1 MTRLPQEE
9 IAFYY
14 AAMMQ
19 LPPDRRQIFVNHVVQ
34 TLDAIAPRCD
44 PGVGDIDRAV
54 RAAFAA
60 TWTPPVD
67 AEQRAVPRW
76 TRNANFDRVSKMA
89 QLSATGQVQDSA
101 IRRS

>member
-14 AAMMQ
+14 AEMMQ
-19 LPPDRRQIFVNHVVQ
+19 LPPDRRQIFVDNVVQ
-34 TLDAIAPRCD
+34 TLDAIAPRCS
-44 PGVGDIDRAV
+44 
-54 RAAFAA
+54 AFAA

-76 TRNANFDRVSKMA
+76 TRKRELRPRLENGAAKRN
-89 QLSATGQVQDSA
+89 
-101 IRRS
+101 

>member
-34 TLDAIAPRCD
+34 TLDAIAPRC
-44 PGVGDIDRAV
+44 
-54 RAAFAA
+54 AAFAA
-60 TWTPPVD
+60 RGP
-67 AEQRAVPRW
+67 RRW
-76 TRNANFDRVSKMA
+76 T
-89 QLSATGQVQDSA
+89 LSNGRCHAGPATRTSTA
-101 IRRS
+101 SRKWRS